1 MGESRSSCFC
11 ASEPDQ
17 PVRFLFF
24 PLSLSTRGGLGNF
37 ALPGKRYTSHSLR
50 IISLHKHKVFVYVVL
65 GVWPGALLNFTSPVT
80 FFLSFSS
87 FSSGVPQK
95 YIIQILNLA
104 SLALIFKYCFG
115 NYEHLFSLPKEDWC
129 HLFSATLEFI
139 FTTAKWEEANHNE

>member
-1 MGESRSSCFC
+1 MFLCLRSRSACSFSLFPSITVDQGWSGEFGTARQKVHNTQSENYFTAQTQGLCLCCSWCLARSFTQLYFSC
-11 ASEPDQ
+11 
-17 PVRFLFF
+17 
-24 PLSLSTRGGLGNF
+24 
-37 ALPGKRYTSHSLR
+37 H
-50 IISLHKHKVFVYVVL
+50 I
-65 GVWPGALLNFTSPVT
+65 
-80 FFLSFSS
+80 FFLPFSS

-95 YIIQILNLA
+95 YIIQIFNLA

>member
-11 ASEPDQ
+11 ASEADQ

-37 ALPGKRYTSHSLR
+37 ALPGKRYTTHSLR

-80 FFLSFSS
+80 FFSSLLVFLQRSSTEIHHSNLQFGFFSFN
-87 FSSGVPQK
+87 F
-95 YIIQILNLA
+95 
-104 SLALIFKYCFG
+104 
-115 NYEHLFSLPKEDWC
+115 
-129 HLFSATLEFI
+129 
-139 FTTAKWEEANHNE
+139 